1 MAELID
7 PTDQTGK
14 MRVRRIRLDYYRDRG
29 RYHRWRWFGAI
40 LAALTIGLYLGW
52 VSWSPA
58 GVRHLSTGPLSRA
71 HAALGTNCQACH
83 VDFTPIAADAWRLQP
98 AAAAQATAAKCR
110 ECHREIGPHVAALND
125 AGTMIDS
132 TCAGC
137 HQEHRGLAHGLIPR
151 DDRTCID
158 CHRETA
164 TFRIAD
170 ATGSD
175 APIGNVSGFTKDG
188 HGEFRSLVS
197 ARRDGAN
204 AIEPGGEGGSSAARG
219 ATESDAAV
227 VKPFEFDHAL
237 HMLPG
242 QVAEG
247 RRGAMRLDRMS
258 PEHRERYRRDGQ
270 SDDAIVQLACA
281 DCHDFGMAGAGGR
294 GDGEAAVWGAVSQ
307 PIRYD
312 QHCIACH
319 PLTAPGQRQD
329 QFGLPH
335 GQPLERLRELL
346 VARATV
352 AGLGGET
359 RRGSGGAA
367 TGANDPFPL
376 RIPGREGG
384 GTASEVSGEPRRSA
398 GEADLAAASAGWDG
412 LVRGVEQQ
420 CRVCHPSGELDRLV
434 GSPRTPR
441 PKLQL
446 GRYDHAAHRG
456 VSCVVCHPQA
466 DPQGRTLEEPVQAA
480 WSQWVSLFDRPSMI
494 LGISSCTPCHRG
506 GEPERSL
513 DAALTGG
520 MADRAPDR
528 CTTCHSYHQRGSG
541 VIPAPPKLGEVTG
554 DGSAFDN
561 VALDGPTL
569 LDPNLRGSDLH
580 SSTLHSLTW
589 HRPTEARASST
600 DDSVAA
606 QTLITTMQAV
616 TSGSGGWL
624 GRDSCAASTCHGGP
638 LRSDSDGVF
647 PHWNS
652 SQTAFEAHDPHGR
665 SGSTLA
671 GDWSRRIVIGLDA
684 TAASSPQ
691 RFRKVVVERCASCHS
706 PRDHSAGD
714 HSPRDAAD
722 GNSVGLWEG
731 VSCEACHG
739 PAADWLEPHLK
750 SDWQVAAPMRD
761 LGRYVARVETCVRC
775 HVGSRREDGVIR
787 DMNHDLIAAGH
798 PALRFEPWSALKRLP
813 VHGGGDL
820 TTDGLATLD
829 GESERRRQSVGRLIA
844 LRAAVRLTGERFQ
857 DVRQSSVVPAA
868 VWPELSDY
876 DCFACHQ
883 PLRIADVGA
892 VPRPGFPTPHAW
904 MQAGLHNTGL
914 GAAFPLDASRWDKA
928 METFRLRAAGA
939 GEIAAAQ
946 REAEAVLDRWLK
958 RLVDSASLPDEW
970 LVWQAFPIE
979 ASSGAAAG
987 ADGRAD
993 WHHAAQWYLGTHAAL
1008 RDGPPAADSQA
1019 IAEVLDRL
1027 ADRLRFG
1034 QADGGKRGESDSPE
1048 RFDRQVFGE
1057 LADEL
1062 TGLADR
1068 EGAR

>member
-71 HAALGTNCQACH
+71 HAALETNCQACH
-83 VDFTPIAADAWRLQP
+83 VDFTPIAANAWRLQP

-110 ECHREIGPHVAALND
+110 ECHREVGHHVANLND
-125 AGTMIDS
+125 AGTLVDS

-164 TFRIAD
+164 NFRTAD
-170 ATGSD
+170 ATGSA

-197 ARRDGAN
+197 LRRDGAN
-204 AIEPGGEGGSSAARG
+204 ASEPGDKGESSKARGSS
-219 ATESDAAV
+219 ESEEAIV
-227 VKPFEFDHAL
+227 RPFEFDHAL

-270 SDDAIVQLACA
+270 ADDAIVQLACA

-294 GDGEAAVWGAVSQ
+294 GDGESAVWGTVSQ

-312 QHCIACH
+312 QHCVACH

-346 VARATV
+346 VARAAV
-352 AGLGGET
+352 AGLGGGET
-359 RRGSGGAA
+359 RRAARRDAGGTTTGSS
-367 TGANDPFPL
+367 DPFPL

-384 GTASEVSGEPRRSA
+384 GSNSEVPGASRRSA
-398 GEADLAAASAGWDG
+398 SETDLAAASAGWDG

-420 CRVCHPSGELDRLV
+420 CRVCHTSGELDRLV

-441 PKLQL
+441 PTLRL
-446 GRYDHAAHRG
+446 GRYDHSAHREM
-456 VSCVVCHPQA
+456 SCVVCHPQA
-466 DPQGRTLEEPVQAA
+466 DPQGRTLEGTAQAA
-480 WSQWVSLFDRPSMI
+480 WSQWVGQFDHPSMI
-494 LGISSCTPCHRG
+494 LGIGSCTPCHRG
-506 GEPERSL
+506 GEPERTL

-541 VIPAPPKLGEVTG
+541 GIPFSPEARELTG
-554 DGSAFDN
+554 
-561 VALDGPTL
+561 PE
-569 LDPNLRGSDLH
+569 PDLH
-580 SSTLHSLTW
+580 RLTLHGSSLQRLPLPT
-589 HRPTEARASST
+589 PTEHG
-600 DDSVAA
+600 DSRREDSAAA

-616 TSGSGGWL
+616 ESRSGGWL

-684 TAASSPQ
+684 TAASSAQ
-691 RFRKVVVERCASCHS
+691 RFHQVVAERCASCHS
-706 PRDHSAGD
+706 PREHS
-714 HSPRDAAD
+714 HRDTAEVGSA
-722 GNSVGLWEG
+722 GLWEG

-739 PAADWLEPHLK
+739 PAAEWLEPHLK
-750 SDWQVAAPMRD
+750 SDWQVTAPMRD

-798 PALRFEPWSALKRLP
+798 PALRFEPWSALQRLP
-813 VHGGGDL
+813 LHGGGDL
-820 TTDGLATLD
+820 PTDGLATLD

-857 DVRQSSVVPAA
+857 DLRQSSVVPAA

-883 PLRIADVGA
+883 PLRIADVG
-892 VPRPGFPTPHAW
+892 VRPRPGFPTPHAW
-904 MQAGLHNTGL
+904 LQAGLHDTRL
-914 GAAFPLDASRWDKA
+914 GAAFPLDASRWEKA

-939 GEIAAAQ
+939 GEIAAAT

-958 RLVDSASLPDEW
+958 RLVDPAPLPDEW
-970 LVWQAFPIE
+970 LVWQAFPVD
-979 ASSGAAAG
+979 ASAG
-987 ADGRAD
+987 SESLSAGRPD
-993 WHHAAQWYLGTHAAL
+993 WHHAAQWYLGAHAAL
-1008 RDGPPAADSQA
+1008 RDGPPAADPQA
-1019 IAEVLDRL
+1019 VAEVLDRL

-1034 QADGGKRGESDSPE
+1034 QTDGVKRGESDSPE

-1062 TGLADR
+1062 IGLADR